1 MSNSLVRRWL
11 SLAYCLLAAWSV
23 PGQAAEVAYPLAVSI
38 YEDIYADYRQFV
50 RGRDLASIDYYGGSG
65 ARRDVIEVVLL
76 QQALQLGG
84 FKESLE
90 LRDEQNY
97 LRTLRQIADG
107 ELISSGALVWYSD
120 VLNLPDLFH
129 ITQPVIDEGEFV
141 VGLYTSPE
149 NQKALA
155 AKTLEDLRQ
164 LRAVSSIQWYADV
177 ATLKNLDIH
186 HLYFTTDWI
195 HMVRMVSAGRAD
207 FTLAPFQ
214 PSAGMKIVLDDMEL
228 IPIEGIKVAI
238 NGTRHWPVSR
248 RHPRGQEYYEAL
260 QKGITLM
267 KERGIIQ
274 QAYEESGFFHPEV
287 DDWRLLN
294 PPSKS
299 APQEEP
305 ATPIPSSAEGAAVT
319 PPTN

>member
-1 MSNSLVRRWL
+1 MSNPLTFRWL
-11 SLAYCLLAAWSV
+11 ALVSCLLGGWSV
-23 PGQAAEVAYPLAVSI
+23 ATQGADEAPDPLAVSI

-50 RGRDLASIDYYGGSG
+50 RGRDVASIDYYGGSG
-65 ARRDVIEVVLL
+65 ARRDVIEVILL

-84 FKESLE
+84 FKDSLE

-107 ELISSGALVWYSD
+107 DLISSGALVWYSD

-129 ITQPVIDEGEFV
+129 ITQPVIDEGEFI
-141 VGLYTSPE
+141 VGFYTSPT

-155 AKTLEDLRQ
+155 AKNLEDLRQ

-177 ATLKNLDIH
+177 ATLKHMGIN

-214 PSAGMKIVLDDMEL
+214 PSAGMKVVLDGMEL

-238 NGTRHWPVSR
+238 QGTRHWPVSR
-248 RHPRGQEYYEAL
+248 RHPRGEEYYDAL

-267 KERGIIQ
+267 KERGLIHK
-274 QAYEESGFFHPEV
+274 AYEESGFFHREV
-287 DDWRLLN
+287 DSWRLIN
-294 PPSKS
+294 PS
-299 APQEEP
+299 AAP
-305 ATPIPSSAEGAAVT
+305 AAVAPSLST
-319 PPTN
+319 SAANP